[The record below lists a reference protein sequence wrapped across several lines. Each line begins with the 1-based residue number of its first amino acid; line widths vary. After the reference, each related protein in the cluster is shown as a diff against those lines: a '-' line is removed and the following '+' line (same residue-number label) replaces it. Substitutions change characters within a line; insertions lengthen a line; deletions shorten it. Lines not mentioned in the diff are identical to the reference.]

1 MFVILST
8 HSIIANCITC
18 NLEFSVIIQ
27 EFNRLLSIIWF
38 LQLSVT
44 YYVKMYLVCLYKF
57 SCSIQ
62 VWLWQIVS
70 LADENDSSDHIT
82 ETASVLSQYMNDQI

>member
-1 MFVILST
+1 MFVILSA
-8 HSIIANCITC
+8 HSIIANCITW
-18 NLEFSVIIQ
+18 NLVFNVIIQ
-27 EFNRLLSIIWF
+27 EFNRLLSIDCF
-38 LQLSVT
+38 LQLSIT

-70 LADENDSSDHIT
+70 LADENGS
-82 ETASVLSQYMNDQI
+82 